1 MAKKQIQAASGLL
14 ADIIIHGMQEKKG
27 QDIILMDLRKI
38 HNAMSDYFIVCHGT
52 SKTQVDAIANA
63 VAEEVKKAIGENPIH
78 KEGLENSEW
87 ILMDYFDVVVH
98 IFEESR
104 RDFYNLEKLW
114 ADAEI
119 TKIKEG

>member
-14 ADIIIHGMQEKKG
+14 ADIIIHGIQEKKG
-27 QDIILMDLRKI
+27 IDIILMDLRKI

>member
-14 ADIIIHGMQEKKG
+14 ADIIIHGIQEKKG
-27 QDIILMDLRKI
+27 LDIVLMDLRKI
-38 HNAMSDYFIVCHGT
+38 HNAMSDYFIICHGT
-52 SKTQVDAIANA
+52 SKTQVEAIADA
-63 VAEEVKKAIGENPIH
+63 VALEVKKAIGENPIH
-78 KEGLENSEW
+78 KEGQENAEW

-98 IFEESR
+98 IFEEGR